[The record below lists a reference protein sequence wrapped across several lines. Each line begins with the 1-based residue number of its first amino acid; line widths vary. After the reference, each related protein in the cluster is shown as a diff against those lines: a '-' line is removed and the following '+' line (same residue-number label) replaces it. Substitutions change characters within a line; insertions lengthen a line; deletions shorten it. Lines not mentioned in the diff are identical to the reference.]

1 MYICICNAVNESTIK
16 AAIAEGA
23 TTLRE
28 LSAATGVATTCGKCA
43 GEAMRILQQAG
54 ETTLQSPATA
64 NEQRFSVPTLTVVA

>member
-16 AAIAEGA
+16 AAIAKGA

-64 NEQRFSVPTLTVVA
+64 NEQCFSVPTLTVVA